1 VRTTTHHRHG
11 AVKILGSGKALF
23 SISQEQAIVFSA
35 ASSLSTDM
43 KIFEDLATLIL
54 TAGKR
59 LMGKS
64 MLDSDILKFIYS
76 FFVFLLL
83 LLFCES
89 AWAISLRYKLAMLGY
104 NDKEITNII
113 SKKQTLRRINLNYK
127 RAMLGYP
134 TAKPSSASFFREK
147 EKRVSKKVILA
158 PLMRHK
164 SHSSR
169 QQSLGAYLNNGLLA
183 EARPYLTIIKDAASK
198 NELGKSLILAV
209 IKVESGFDSQAV
221 SRKGAMGLMQLMP
234 GTASDLGVANPF
246 DPEQNIFGGAKYL
259 SDCVKT
265 FKDLRLALAAYNAG
279 PGRVARLKRVPKIEE
294 TQKYVKDIIYY
305 KKLYDHLLV
314 QSASNT

>member
-1 VRTTTHHRHG
+1 
-11 AVKILGSGKALF
+11 
-23 SISQEQAIVFSA
+23 
-35 ASSLSTDM
+35 
-43 KIFEDLATLIL
+43 
-54 TAGKR
+54 
-59 LMGKS
+59 
-64 MLDSDILKFIYS
+64 MLKSDILKFVYS
-76 FFVFLLL
+76 FFVFILMLF
-83 LLFCES
+83 FCES
-89 AWAISLRYKLAMLGY
+89 AWAISLRYKLVMLGY

-113 SKKQTLRRINLNYK
+113 YRKQTLRVIKLNYK

-147 EKRVSKKVILA
+147 EKRVSMKVIST
-158 PLMRHK
+158 PPIPHK
-164 SHSSR
+164 SLSSG
-169 QQSLGAYLNNGLLA
+169 QQGLSPYLKKNSLLA
-183 EARPYLTIIKDAASK
+183 EAGPYLTIIKDAASK
-198 NELGKSLILAV
+198 NELVKSLILAV

-234 GTASDLGVANPF
+234 GTASDLGVTNPF

-279 PGRVARLKRVPKIEE
+279 PGKVAKLKRVPMIQE

-314 QSASNT
+314 QRASNI